1 MTETFEQ
8 TSNLSKKEISLTSN
22 SNSSK
27 VLGRKNQNLI
37 KNFTQLSNKEIAT
50 RLFKSNI
57 KNKNNLIGENYGEFL
72 QNQ

>member
-57 KNKNNLIGENYGEFL
+57 KNKNNLIGENYEEFL

>member
-27 VLGRKNQNLI
+27 FLGRKNQNLI

-57 KNKNNLIGENYGEFL
+57 KNKNNLIGENYEEFL